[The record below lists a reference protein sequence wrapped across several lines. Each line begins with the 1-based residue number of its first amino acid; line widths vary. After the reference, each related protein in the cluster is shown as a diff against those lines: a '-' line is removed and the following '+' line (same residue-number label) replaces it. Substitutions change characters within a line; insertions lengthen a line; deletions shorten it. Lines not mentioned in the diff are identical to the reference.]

1 MTPAVPP
8 APVDGAGRV
17 LARVVFPT
25 DGDLDVLPLYVD
37 GQQVPVAV
45 QDGET
50 VLPVS
55 YDQNPDQVIGRRSYR
70 LEHGE
75 RASFA
80 TYFNAFPA
88 GYWRRWSTLR
98 TVSLRLQTSG
108 EGTLIVYRSSARGTV
123 ARVAAR
129 PLKDRTDTVVPLGL
143 AEFGDGGW
151 YWFDLVAGRGE
162 LVLDTAEWCAG
173 EPETGAVPARQGT
186 VTIGITTF
194 NRPAYCAALL
204 HQLGVADELRDVVDE
219 VVVVDQ
225 GSARVREDAAFPR
238 AADSLGERLRVL
250 VQGNLG
256 GSGGFARAMLETLDV
271 GRSDHVLLL
280 DDDVVCEPEGIARA
294 ATFADFARTPTVV
307 GGHMFS
313 MYQRSVLHA
322 FAERV
327 APWQF
332 RWTPSA
338 STEHDHDLSQS
349 NLRST
354 PWLHRRATADYNGW
368 WMCLIPTVVLR
379 EVGLS
384 LPVFIKWDDAEFG
397 LRAAAAGF
405 PTVSLPGAAVWHVP
419 WTDKDDSVDWQAY
432 FHARNRFVAALLHSP
447 FEHGG
452 RMVRESLAIQL
463 KHLMAMQY
471 SAAHLREQ
479 ALVDVLAGP
488 DRLHAT
494 LSTQLQEVRAARAT
508 FDDSRVAADVSEFAA
523 VRLAK
528 PRKREPRTAKPTS
541 HAAVLLTAAV
551 GLARQLTP
559 VPAGSVD
566 RPERELPAA
575 DAGWWSLSRL
585 DSALVST
592 TDGTGVSWHRRD
604 RARALAAAR
613 RAAQVHQQLQREWP
627 RLAAEY
633 RAALPDLVGVDA
645 WRKTLDLPLPDDE
658 DTA

>member
-1 MTPAVPP
+1 MSLA
-8 APVDGAGRV
+8 GAEPRV
-17 LARVVFPT
+17 LARVVLPT

-37 GQQVPVAV
+37 GQQVPVAPA
-45 QDGET
+45 DGEAVT
-50 VLPVS
+50 PVG
-55 YDQNPDQVIGRRSYR
+55 YDQNPDQVLGRRSYR
-70 LEHGE
+70 LGHGQ

-88 GYWRRWSTLR
+88 GYWRRWSILAGIRLR
-98 TVSLRLQTSG
+98 VRTSG
-108 EGTLIVYRSSARGTV
+108 AGTLVVYRSSARGSV
-123 ARVAAR
+123 ARVTAR
-129 PLKDRTDTVVPLGL
+129 RLAGSSDEWVTLPLN
-143 AEFGDGGW
+143 AFGDGGW
-151 YWFDLVAGRGE
+151 YWFDLVAGSND
-162 LVLDTAEWCAG
+162 LVLESAEWLAG
-173 EPETGAVPARQGT
+173 DPRPGAQPARQGS

-194 NRPAYCAALL
+194 NRPAYCTALL
-204 HQLGVADELRDVVDE
+204 AQLGTADELRGVVDE
-219 VVVVDQ
+219 VLVVDQ
-225 GSARVREDAAFPR
+225 GTQPVRRDEGFVAASAA
-238 AADSLGERLRVL
+238 LGRRLRVIE
-250 VQGNLG
+250 QGNLG

-294 ATFADFARTPTVV
+294 VTFADFARTPTVV

-313 MYQRSVLHA
+313 MYERSVLHA

-332 RWTPSA
+332 RWAPAAATR
-338 STEHDHDLSQS
+338 HDHDLSRS

-354 PWLHRRATADYNGW
+354 PWLHRRAAADYNGW
-368 WMCLIPTVVLR
+368 WMCLIPATVLR
-379 EVGLS
+379 DVGLS

-397 LRAAAAGF
+397 LRAAAAGY

-463 KHLMAMQY
+463 KHVVAMQY

-479 ALVDVLAGP
+479 ALLDVLDGP
-488 DRLHAT
+488 ARLHAALAT
-494 LSTQLQEVRAARAT
+494 SLDEVRAARGG
-508 FDDSRVAADVSEFAA
+508 FDDARVAADPQQFAA
-523 VRLAK
+523 VRPARPRRRDPSTGK
-528 PRKREPRTAKPTS
+528 PSSRAATVVTA
-541 HAAVLLTAAV
+541 LL
-551 GLARQLTP
+551 GMARQLTP
-559 VPAGSVD
+559 VPAASRE
-566 RPERELPAA
+566 RPEREVPAA
-575 DAGWWSLSRL
+575 NAGWWTLSRL

-604 RARALAAAR
+604 RGQALTAAR
-613 RAAQVHQQLQREWP
+613 RATAVHRRLLREWP

-633 RAALPDLVGVDA
+633 RAALPELVGADA
-645 WRKTLDLPLPDDE
+645 WRKTLDLPIQDPLQDPLDVS
-658 DTA
+658 

>member
-1 MTPAVPP
+1 MSGPTSEP
-8 APVDGAGRV
+8 RV

-37 GQQVPVAV
+37 GQQVPVAAEEGGALV
-45 QDGET
+45 
-50 VLPVS
+50 PVA
-55 YDQNPDQVIGRRSYR
+55 YDQNPDQVLGRRSYQ
-70 LEHGE
+70 LGHGQ

-88 GYWRRWSTLR
+88 GYWRRWSVLSSVGLR
-98 TVSLRLQTSG
+98 VRTSG
-108 EGTLIVYRSSARGTV
+108 AGTLVVYRSSARGSV
-123 ARVAAR
+123 ARVTSRALAGSSDEWVAL
-129 PLKDRTDTVVPLGL
+129 PLTT
-143 AEFGDGGW
+143 FGDGGW
-151 YWFDLVAGRGE
+151 YWFDLVAGSE
-162 LVLDTAEWCAG
+162 DLVLEAAEWVAG
-173 EPETGAVPARQGT
+173 DLRPGAQEAPTGS

-194 NRPAYCAALL
+194 NRPAYCTALL
-204 HQLGVADELRDVVDE
+204 DQLGGAEELRGVVDE
-219 VVVVDQ
+219 VLVVDQ
-225 GSARVREDAAFPR
+225 GTEPVQRDAGFAAASAA
-238 AADSLGERLRVL
+238 LGRRLRVIE
-250 VQGNLG
+250 QGNLG

-294 ATFADFARTPTVV
+294 VTFADLARTPTVV

-313 MYQRSVLHA
+313 MYERSVLHA

-327 APWQF
+327 VPWQF
-332 RWTPSA
+332 RWAPAA
-338 STEHDHDLSQS
+338 STQHDHDLSES

-354 PWLHRRATADYNGW
+354 PWLHRRAAADYNGW
-368 WMCLIPTVVLR
+368 WMCLIPTAVLR
-379 EVGLS
+379 DVGLS

-397 LRAAAAGF
+397 LRAAAAGY

-432 FHARNRFVAALLHSP
+432 FHARNRFVAALLHTP

-479 ALVDVLAGP
+479 ALLDVLAGP
-488 DRLHAT
+488 AT
-494 LSTQLQEVRAARAT
+494 LHGSLGSTLGEVRAARAG
-508 FDDSRVAADVSEFAA
+508 FDDARVATDPEEFAA
-523 VRLAK
+523 VRAARPRRRDPSTGKPVGRLA
-528 PRKREPRTAKPTS
+528 TLA
-541 HAAVLLTAAV
+541 TAAL
-551 GLARQLTP
+551 GMARQLTP
-559 VPAGSVD
+559 VPAASRV
-566 RPERELPAA
+566 RPEREVPAV
-575 DAGWWSLSRL
+575 DAGWWTLSRL

-604 RARALAAAR
+604 RAEVVAATR
-613 RAAQVHQQLQREWP
+613 RATAVHQRLLREWP

-633 RAALPDLVGVDA
+633 RSALPDLVGTDA
-645 WRKTLDLPLPDDE
+645 WRKTLDLPLPDHE
-658 DTA
+658 DVP

>member
-1 MTPAVPP
+1 MSTEP
-8 APVDGAGRV
+8 RV

-45 QDGET
+45 DDGET
-50 VLPVS
+50 VLPVA
-55 YDQNPDQVIGRRSYR
+55 YDQNPDQVLGRRSYQ
-70 LEHGE
+70 LGHGQ

-88 GYWRRWSTLR
+88 GYWRRWSTLAGVR
-98 TVSLRLQTSG
+98 LRVRTSG
-108 EGTLIVYRSSARGTV
+108 AGTLVVYRSSARGSV
-123 ARVAAR
+123 ARVTSRSLAGSSDEGVSL
-129 PLKDRTDTVVPLGL
+129 PLN
-143 AEFGDGGW
+143 AFGDGGW
-151 YWFDLVAGRGE
+151 YWFDLVAGSSD
-162 LVLDTAEWCAG
+162 LVLESAEWLSGDLRPEAQ
-173 EPETGAVPARQGT
+173 EPPRGS

-204 HQLGVADELRDVVDE
+204 GQLGAAEELRDVVDE
-219 VVVVDQ
+219 VLVVDQ
-225 GSARVREDAAFPR
+225 GTQAVRQAPGFDDAAT
-238 AADSLGERLRVL
+238 ALGRRLRVL
-250 VQGNLG
+250 EQGNLG

-294 ATFADFARTPTVV
+294 VTFADFARTPTVV

-313 MYQRSVLHA
+313 MYERSVLHA

-332 RWTPSA
+332 RWAPA
-338 STEHDHDLSQS
+338 AATEHDHDLSSS

-354 PWLHRRATADYNGW
+354 PWLHRRAAADYNGW
-368 WMCLIPTVVLR
+368 WMCLIPTTVLR
-379 EVGLS
+379 DVGLS

-397 LRAAAAGF
+397 LRAAAAGY

-463 KHLMAMQY
+463 KHLVAMQY
-471 SAAHLREQ
+471 SAAHLRER
-479 ALVDVLAGP
+479 ALLDVLEGP
-488 DRLHAT
+488 AALHGSLAT
-494 LSTQLQEVRAARAT
+494 TLGEVRTARAD
-508 FDDSRVAADVSEFAA
+508 FDDARFAADPHEFAA
-523 VRLAK
+523 VRPAK
-528 PRKREPRTAKPTS
+528 PRRRDPSTGKPTS
-541 HAAVLLTAAV
+541 QAATVVTALL
-551 GLARQLTP
+551 GMARQLTP
-559 VPAGSVD
+559 VPAASRE
-566 RPERELPAA
+566 RPEREVPAV
-575 DAGWWSLSRL
+575 DAGWWTLSRL

-604 RARALAAAR
+604 RAAALAATR
-613 RAAQVHQQLQREWP
+613 RATAVHQRLLREWP

-633 RAALPDLVGVDA
+633 RAALPDLVGADA
-645 WRKTLDLPLPDDE
+645 WRKTLDLPLPDRE
-658 DTA
+658 DGQ

>member
-1 MTPAVPP
+1 MTTTPEHVE
-8 APVDGAGRV
+8 DTGRI

-50 VLPVS
+50 VLPVH
-55 YDQNPDQVIGRRSYR
+55 YDQNPDQVLGRRSYR

-98 TVSLRLQTSG
+98 TVSLRVRTSG

-123 ARVAAR
+123 ARVTAR

-162 LVLDTAEWCAG
+162 LVLDTAQWCAG
-173 EPETGAVPARQGT
+173 EREPGAAEARQGT
-186 VTIGITTF
+186 VTIGVTTF

-204 HQLGVADELRDVVDE
+204 DQLGKAEELRDVVDE

-225 GSARVREDAAFPR
+225 GSARVREDEAFPQ
-238 AADSLGERLRVL
+238 AADSLGARLRVL
-250 VQGNLG
+250 EQANLG

-294 ATFADFARTPTVV
+294 ATFADHARTPTIV

-338 STEHDHDLSQS
+338 ATEHDHDLSLS

-479 ALVDVLAGP
+479 ALIDVLAGP
-488 DRLHAT
+488 DGLHAT
-494 LSTQLQEVRAARAT
+494 LSTRLQEVRAARST

-523 VRLAK
+523 VRPAR

-541 HAAVLLTAAV
+541 QAAVLFTAAL

-559 VPAGSVD
+559 VPAASAD
-566 RPERELPAA
+566 RPEREVPAA

-604 RARALAAAR
+604 RTRSLAAAR
-613 RAAQVHQQLQREWP
+613 RAAQVHQQLLREWP
-627 RLAAEY
+627 RLSAEY

-645 WRKTLDLPLPDDE
+645 WRKTLDLPLPDRE

>member
-1 MTPAVPP
+1 MSAT
-8 APVDGAGRV
+8 GADERV

-37 GQQVPVAV
+37 GQQVPVAGP
-45 QDGET
+45 DGEAAQ
-50 VLPVS
+50 PVA
-55 YDQNPDQVIGRRSYR
+55 YDQNPDQVLGRRSYR
-70 LEHGE
+70 LGHGE

-88 GYWRRWSTLR
+88 GYWRRWSTLAGVR
-98 TVSLRLQTSG
+98 LRVRTSG
-108 EGTLIVYRSSARGTV
+108 TGTLVVYRSSARGSV
-123 ARVAAR
+123 ARVTAR
-129 PLKDRTDTVVPLGL
+129 SLSASSDELVSLPLG
-143 AEFGDGGW
+143 AFGDGGW
-151 YWFDLVAGRGE
+151 YWFDLVAGSND
-162 LVLDTAEWCAG
+162 LVLESAEWLAG
-173 EPETGAVPARQGT
+173 ERRPDSVEAPRGT

-194 NRPAYCAALL
+194 NRPAYCTALL
-204 HQLGVADELRDVVDE
+204 AQLGAADELRGVVDE
-219 VVVVDQ
+219 VLVVDQ
-225 GSARVREDAAFPR
+225 GTQPVRRDAGFT
-238 AADSLGERLRVL
+238 AASGALGRRLRIL
-250 VQGNLG
+250 EQGNLG

-294 ATFADFARTPTVV
+294 VTFADFARTPTVV

-313 MYQRSVLHA
+313 MYERSVLHA

-327 APWQF
+327 VPWQF
-332 RWTPSA
+332 RWAPSA
-338 STEHDHDLSQS
+338 ATKHDHDLSES

-354 PWLHRRATADYNGW
+354 PWLHRRAAADYNGW
-368 WMCLIPTVVLR
+368 WMCLIPTTVLR
-379 EVGLS
+379 DVGLS

-397 LRAAAAGF
+397 LRAAAAGY

-479 ALVDVLAGP
+479 ALLDVLDGP
-488 DRLHAT
+488 DGLHAGLGTT
-494 LSTQLQEVRAARAT
+494 LPAVRAART
-508 FDDSRVAADVSEFAA
+508 EFDDARVAADPTEFAA
-523 VRLAK
+523 VRPAK
-528 PRKREPRTAKPTS
+528 PRRRDPSTGRPTS
-541 HAAVLLTAAV
+541 QVATLTTALL
-551 GLARQLTP
+551 GMARQLTP
-559 VPAGSVD
+559 VPAGSRE
-566 RPERELPAA
+566 RPEREVPAV
-575 DAGWWSLSRL
+575 DAGWWTLSRL

-604 RARALAAAR
+604 RSQVLAATR
-613 RAAQVHQQLQREWP
+613 RATAVHQRLLREWP

-633 RAALPDLVGVDA
+633 RAALPELVGEDA
-645 WRKTLDLPLPDDE
+645 WRKTLDLPLPDHGDA
-658 DTA
+658 T